1 MKKLGD
7 YINGNTRV
15 RLYEDGSRI
24 IETLDPRDTKLEY
37 EFPLNFD
44 ICITKYCDAGCAYCH
59 EGATINGKHGDI
71 LNLGFIKTLTPGT
84 EMAIGGGNALDHP
97 DLEKFLTLLKEQGVI
112 ANITVNQAHAEKN
125 LDKLKY
131 FVDNK
136 LIHGIGISLTNSR
149 NLKFFRDIEQLG
161 NNVVIHVIAGIFNIN
176 DLRAICNK
184 KVLIL
189 GYKNFRRG
197 KTFCRINK
205 KQIKSNIKWLKKNLD
220 IVESISRLMSFD
232 CLAIKQLNPKSQL
245 SINKKIWNILFQ
257 KDDLS
262 DEASTM
268 YIDVPNMQVARSSI
282 MPIEKRV
289 SFNGDENIKDLFVMS
304 KRFL

>member
-24 IETLDPRDTKLEY
+24 VETLNPTDKKVIYD
-37 EFPLNFD
+37 FPLNFD
-44 ICITKYCDAGCAYCH
+44 ICITKYCDGNCAYCH
-59 EGATINGKHGDI
+59 EGATKNGKHGDI
-71 LNLGFIKTLTPGT
+71 LSLKFIDSLVPGT

-97 DLEKFLTLLKEQGVI
+97 DLEKFLIKLKDKGVV
-112 ANITVNQAHAEKN
+112 ANITVNQQHAEKN

-131 FVDNK
+131 FVDNN
-136 LIHGIGISLTNSR
+136 LIHGIGISLTNST

-161 NNVVIHVIAGIFNIN
+161 NNVVIHVIAGIFNIT

-184 KVLIL
+184 KILIL

-197 KTFCRINK
+197 KAFKKINN
-205 KQIKSNIKWLKKNLD
+205 KQIRKNIKWLKHNLS
-220 IVESISRLMSFD
+220 ILESITKLMAFD
-232 CLAIKQLNPKSQL
+232 CLAIKQLSPKRNLNL
-245 SINKKIWNILFQ
+245 SKKIWNILFQ

-262 DEASTM
+262 EEASTM
-268 YIDVPNMQVARSSI
+268 YIDVPNMQVARSST
-282 MPIEKRV
+282 MPVDKRS
-289 SFNGDENIKDLFVMS
+289 SFTGNEDIRELFKMS
-304 KRFL
+304 KRYL